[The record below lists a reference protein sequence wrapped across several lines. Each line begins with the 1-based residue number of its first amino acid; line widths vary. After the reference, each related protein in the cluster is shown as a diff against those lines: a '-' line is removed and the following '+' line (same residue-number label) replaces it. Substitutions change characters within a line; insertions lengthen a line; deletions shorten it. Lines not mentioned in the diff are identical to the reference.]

1 MYGENISDKMDDFL
15 DLLKNKEKIKIIAN
29 PNSPKTEIICYDRE
43 KDALR
48 LNVKAPPEEN
58 KANIEIIRFL
68 KKLLKKDVKII
79 YGLKDKEKI
88 IKIW

>member
-1 MYGENISDKMDDFL
+1 MSEFPDFL
-15 DLLKNKEKIKIIAN
+15 KDREKIKIIAK
-29 PNSPKTEIICYDRE
+29 PNSSKTEIIGYDQE
-43 KDALR
+43 KSALR

-58 KANIEIIRFL
+58 KANIEIIRFF

-88 IKIW
+88 IRIE